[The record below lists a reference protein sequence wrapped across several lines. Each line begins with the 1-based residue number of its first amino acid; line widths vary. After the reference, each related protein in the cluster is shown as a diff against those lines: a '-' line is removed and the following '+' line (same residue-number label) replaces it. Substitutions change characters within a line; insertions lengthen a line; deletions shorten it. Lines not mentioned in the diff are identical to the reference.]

1 MIRKT
6 MKVLLVALVAAFAL
20 ASTAEA
26 APKKVVR
33 PRAKHSSRVAS
44 GAPATTPKKPAIKKK
59 PTVAARQKSAPS
71 ASASTAKKPA
81 VKKPAP
87 AKRTPATKPR

>member
-6 MKVLLVALVAAFAL
+6 LKMLLVALVAAFAL

-44 GAPATTPKKPAIKKK
+44 GAPATIAKKPAITKK
-59 PTVAARQKSAPS
+59 PTVAAKKKSGPS
-71 ASASTAKKPA
+71 ASASTVRKPA
-81 VKKPAP
+81 AKKPAP
-87 AKRTPATKPR
+87 AKRKPATKPR